1 MPPAGKRKKS
11 DLVLTGLPFHRIAD
25 RTQNSTPNGDYNGE
39 RKDKGDLVQSPL
51 SEDLDARKIA
61 NPGDNDDPAFLG
73 RGDNQ
78 GGLQQTYNNGEQVDG
93 QDSTTLNNGGQS
105 QQEPAA
111 ENEASSLI
119 KLDNGDV
126 LYMREVNR

>member
-1 MPPAGKRKKS
+1 MT
-11 DLVLTGLPFHRIAD
+11 DLFFRRIAD
-25 RTQNSTPNGDYNGE
+25 RTQNSTPNGEYNGE
-39 RKDKGDLVQSPL
+39 RKDKGNLVQSPL
-51 SEDLDARKIA
+51 SEDLDTRKIG
-61 NPGDNDDPAFLG
+61 NPDDNDDSAFLG
-73 RGDNQ
+73 TGDNQ
-78 GGLQQTYNNGEQVDG
+78 GGIQQTYGNGDQTDG